1 MKTAIDCRML
11 GSSGI
16 GTYIA
21 ELLPFFLKNSECLL
35 IGRSEDIEQ
44 YRDNINAQL
53 CPCSVPVFS
62 LKELFAFPRSIVK
75 QINNCDIYY
84 TPYCNIPSGI
94 RIPVYSTIHDIV
106 FLDIPGLASKAG
118 VLVRK
123 LFYKR
128 AIHKSKVIFTVSKF
142 SAERI
147 KKLLKCRKPV
157 VVTYS
162 AVPSWLLSPSKKA
175 TKTDTILFVGNIKK
189 HKGLH
194 VLLPAF
200 LEARKRGLTQQLLIV
215 GNAENFR
222 TGDETIKHEIDF
234 MPEDSVKFTGRISDE
249 ELKTLYKEAKLLIQ
263 PSLYEGFG
271 LPPLEAM
278 TLGTNALIS
287 DIPVFKEIYD
297 QFPVMF
303 FKDGDFMD
311 LALKMM
317 NAVTAPPPDYI
328 PRTYS
333 FENTY
338 KLIFA
343 AIDFYK

>member
-128 AIHKSKVIFTVSKF
+128 AIHKSKVIFTVS
-142 SAERI
+142 I
-147 KKLLKCRKPV
+147 
-157 VVTYS
+157 
-162 AVPSWLLSPSKKA
+162 
-175 TKTDTILFVGNIKK
+175 I
-189 HKGLH
+189 
-194 VLLPAF
+194 
-200 LEARKRGLTQQLLIV
+200 
-215 GNAENFR
+215 
-222 TGDETIKHEIDF
+222 
-234 MPEDSVKFTGRISDE
+234 
-249 ELKTLYKEAKLLIQ
+249 
-263 PSLYEGFG
+263 
-271 LPPLEAM
+271 
-278 TLGTNALIS
+278 
-287 DIPVFKEIYD
+287 
-297 QFPVMF
+297 
-303 FKDGDFMD
+303 
-311 LALKMM
+311 
-317 NAVTAPPPDYI
+317 
-328 PRTYS
+328 
-333 FENTY
+333 
-338 KLIFA
+338 
-343 AIDFYK
+343 AIAS